1 MTDDYLLE
9 AAAARIAD
17 LQALGGMG
25 DDELDYLAHVHEIW
39 DPLTDGVECN
49 SPVIDRDAG
58 GPASAAQPY
67 VDES

>member
-1 MTDDYLLE
+1 
-9 AAAARIAD
+9 
-17 LQALGGMG
+17 MG